1 MHATLVA
8 VPFAVAEEIEQ
19 GLRASD
25 AGRTC
30 HVLRVS
36 DALAP
41 GSVTEGLL
49 VAWDD
54 GGPLEEVAAW
64 CRRLD
69 ESREPSRTQFVVLTP
84 RPPAQ
89 AEALALAGADEC
101 VAPPGSSWGARLV
114 ALQRRLQVERAAVD
128 AQAMRRTADFLRSA
142 LDAVPDPILIKDRQH
157 RFVAVNSAFCEFMGS
172 TPGELL
178 GRSDYDFVPSQE
190 ADVFWRKDEQVFR
203 SGHADENEETHTNR
217 AGQTRIIRTKKGTFT
232 GADGEGFLVGVIRD
246 VTDRKRLESQ
256 LMVAERMASV
266 GTLAAGVAHEI
277 NNPLA
282 YVCSNLSFLKD
293 RLSQAALSPDTL
305 PELREVVAE
314 AEEGA
319 GRVVSIVRDLRTF
332 ARADEDRL
340 APVDVSRVVDSALRL
355 VRNELSHR
363 ARLVCTLH
371 PVPRVHGNDVRLSQ
385 VVVNLLVNALQAL
398 PERPAEENEV
408 RVSLRPGRPGQVE
421 LEVAD
426 NGHGI
431 SPEVQRRIFDPFF
444 TTKPVGE
451 GTGLGLSICLT
462 LVQAMGGRIDVSSTP
477 GRGSSFRVVLPAS
490 VADVAAPGAS
500 TGATPVMS
508 TVTNTVTGARQRAPR
523 PVMPRRRLLLI
534 DDEPSVGSSVSRLVR
549 DVYEVRAVQGARE
562 ALQLLSDGERFDA
575 ILCDL
580 MMPGMSGMDFVV
592 ELERMAPDLVL
603 RTGLMTG
610 GAFTP
615 QAREFVGRHSRG
627 LLEKPF
633 EREGLCT
640 FVEHLLQ

>member
-8 VPFAVAEEIEQ
+8 VPSAVAEEIER
-19 GLRASD
+19 GLRESD
-25 AGRTC
+25 VGRAC

-36 DALAP
+36 EAPAP
-41 GSVTEGLL
+41 GSMTEGLL

-64 CRRLD
+64 CQRLD
-69 ESREPSRTQFVVLTP
+69 ESRVASRTQFVVLTP
-84 RPPAQ
+84 RAPAES
-89 AEALALAGADEC
+89 EALARAGADEC
-101 VAPPGSSWGARLV
+101 VAPPGTHWGARLV
-114 ALQRRLQVERAAVD
+114 SLQRRMQAERANVEI
-128 AQAMRRTADFLRSA
+128 QSTRRAADFLRSA
-142 LDAVPDPILIKDRQH
+142 LDGVPDPLFVKDRQH
-157 RFVAVNSAFCEFMGS
+157 RWVAVNNAFCQFMGHS
-172 TPGELL
+172 AEELL
-178 GRSDYDFVPSQE
+178 GRSDYDFVPAHE

-203 SGHADENEETHTNR
+203 SGRTDENEEAFTDREGRTHTLV
-217 AGQTRIIRTKKGTFT
+217 TKKAAFT
-232 GADGEGFLVGVIRD
+232 GTDGEGFLVAVIRD

-282 YVCSNLSFLKD
+282 FVCSNLSFLKE
-293 RLSQAALSPDTL
+293 RLAQAALSPEAL
-305 PELREVVAE
+305 PELREVVEE
-314 AEEGA
+314 AEVGA
-319 GRVVSIVRDLRTF
+319 ARVGAIVRDLRTF

-340 APVDVSRVVDSALRL
+340 SPVDVSRVVDGALRL

-363 ARLVCTLH
+363 ARLVCTLQ

-398 PERPAEENEV
+398 PERPADENEV
-408 RVSLRPGRPGQVE
+408 RVSLRAGRPGQVE

-426 NGHGI
+426 NGHGMP
-431 SPEVQRRIFDPFF
+431 PEVQRRIFDPFF
-444 TTKPVGE
+444 TTKAVGE

-477 GRGSSFRVVLPAS
+477 GRGSSFRVVLPATVS
-490 VADVAAPGAS
+490 DAAAPVAS
-500 TGATPVMS
+500 TSVRP
-508 TVTNTVTGARQRAPR
+508 RAPR

-562 ALQLLSDGERFDA
+562 ALQLLSEGERFDA

>member
-8 VPFAVAEEIEQ
+8 VPSAVAEEIER
-19 GLRASD
+19 GLRQSD
-25 AGRTC
+25 EGRTC

-36 DALAP
+36 EALAP
-41 GSVTEGLL
+41 GCMTEGLL
-49 VAWDD
+49 VAWDE
-54 GGPLEEVAAW
+54 GGPLEEALAW

-69 ESREPSRTQFVVLTP
+69 ESRVGTRTQFVVLTD
-84 RPPAQ
+84 RPPSE
-89 AEALALAGADEC
+89 AEALCRVGADEC
-101 VAPPGSSWGARLV
+101 VAPPGTLWGARLTSL
-114 ALQRRLQVERAAVD
+114 ARRLRAEDATVD

-142 LDAVPDPILIKDRQH
+142 LDAVPDPIFIKDRQH
-157 RFVAVNSAFCEFMGS
+157 RFVALNSAFCEFMGS
-172 TPGELL
+172 SPGDLL
-178 GRSDYDFVPSQE
+178 GRSDYDFVPAQE

-203 SGHADENEETHTNR
+203 SGRTDENEETHTNPV
-217 AGQTRIIRTKKGTFT
+217 GQTRIIVTRKGTFIS
-232 GADGEGFLVGVIRD
+232 ADGESFLVGVIRD

-282 YVCSNLSFLKD
+282 YVCSNLSFLKE
-293 RLSQAALSPDTL
+293 RLSQPFMAPESL

-319 GRVVSIVRDLRTF
+319 GRVCAIVRDLRTF
-332 ARADEDRL
+332 ARADEERL
-340 APVDVSRVVDSALRL
+340 APVDVSRVVDAALRL

-363 ARLVCTLH
+363 ARLVCTLQ

-398 PERPAEENEV
+398 PERSADENEV
-408 RVSLRPGRPGQVE
+408 RLSLRTTRPGQVE
-421 LEVAD
+421 LEVTD
-426 NGHGI
+426 NGNGMP
-431 SPEVQRRIFDPFF
+431 PEVQRRIFDPFF
-444 TTKPVGE
+444 TTRPVGE

-462 LVQAMGGRIDVSSTP
+462 LVQAMGGRIEVSSAP
-477 GRGSSFRVVLPAS
+477 GQGSTFRVLLPAL
-490 VADVAAPGAS
+490 APEPAAPSVNVRPRA
-500 TGATPVMS
+500 
-508 TVTNTVTGARQRAPR
+508 ARPAA
-523 PVMPRRRLLLI
+523 PRRRLLLI

-549 DVYEVRAVQGARE
+549 DVYDVRAVQGARE
-562 ALQLLSDGERFDA
+562 ALQLLSAGERFDA

-633 EREGLCT
+633 ERERLCN